1 MAISKQYLK
10 VVGTEE
16 KDIQA
21 LGEIGDNYRGGS
33 TLVEIRRGP
42 KDISEKKGQQCSHY
56 QK

>member
-16 KDIQA
+16 KDIQT
-21 LGEIGDNYRGGS
+21 LGEIGENYRGGS